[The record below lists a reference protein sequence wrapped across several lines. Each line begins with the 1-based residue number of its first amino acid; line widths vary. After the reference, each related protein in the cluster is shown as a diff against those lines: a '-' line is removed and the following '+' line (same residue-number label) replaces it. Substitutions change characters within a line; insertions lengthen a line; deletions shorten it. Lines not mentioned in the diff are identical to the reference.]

1 MEGRGRNIPNLW
13 FTLRNLFL
21 DTDGGGAVL
30 LDRFV
35 KFLKLKDGN
44 SVEGLFY
51 CGSLVGNPCKMR
63 VLAGEVSVIPSNR
76 SSQFYES

>member
-1 MEGRGRNIPNLW
+1 MKGRRQIFLNLW
-13 FTLRNLFL
+13 FRLGNLFIN
-21 DTDGGGAVL
+21 TDGGGAVL